1 MPKAGLE
8 QTIIDALEPRAA
20 ERGIDV
26 VDVEVV
32 GATKA
37 PCVRVRIDHA
47 DESLPTISL
56 DEVTA
61 ETEWISAALDE
72 LDPIPSSFTLEV
84 SSPGM
89 ARPLRKPRDFE
100 RFAGETVSVGLVTGE
115 GRRRFTGVLLGIEG
129 SVVSLD
135 CDGERV
141 ELALDDIRK
150 CSIKPDFNNAGKSK

>member
-8 QTIIDALEPRAA
+8 QTIIDALESRAA

-61 ETEWISAALDE
+61 ETEWISAVLDE

-100 RFAGETVSVGLVTGE
+100 RFAGETVSVGLVPGE
-115 GRRRFTGVLLGIEG
+115 GRRRFTGTLLGIEG
-129 SVVSLD
+129 SVVTLD

-141 ELALDDIRK
+141 ELALDDIKK
-150 CSIKPDFNNAGKSK
+150 CTIKPNFNDAGKKK